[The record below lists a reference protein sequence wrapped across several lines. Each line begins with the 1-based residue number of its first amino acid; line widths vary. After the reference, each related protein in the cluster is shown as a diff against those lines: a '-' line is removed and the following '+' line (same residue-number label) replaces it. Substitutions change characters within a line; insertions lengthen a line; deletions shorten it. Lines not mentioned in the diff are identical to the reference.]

1 MKIRT
6 FFHFLFV
13 ILVTSTIMMSASCTS
28 NTSKPVYCLF
38 ENVKIT
44 DSVKFNT
51 YKKSVSTIVEKFG
64 GKYIVAGKPKTLEGQ
79 WEPQSLVIIKFPSL
93 EQANKWYDC
102 EDYKKLKA
110 LRHTSGEFNA
120 VIMEGLGK

>member
-1 MKIRT
+1 MNIRT

-13 ILVTSTIMMSASCTS
+13 ILATSTIILLASCTS

-44 DSVKFNT
+44 DSVKFDT
-51 YKKSVSTIVEKFG
+51 YKKSVSSIVEKFG

-79 WEPQSLVIIKFPSL
+79 WKPKSLVMIKFPSL
-93 EQANKWYDC
+93 KQANTWYDS
-102 EDYKKLKA
+102 EDYKALKA
-110 LRHTSGEFNA
+110 LRHASGEFNA
-120 VIMEGLGK
+120 VIMESY